1 MAHKNFLA
9 DDYRQVFS
17 ANPNVCTND
26 YYDLALLDLNNFLK
40 QHNKSLSNYPGMPE
54 PNGDVNNILKL
65 PISVSEEMNY
75 NVDELKLIVDNNVPS
90 LNVNQKIA
98 YDIIMNAIY
107 NNSKQRIFFID
118 GPGGTGKTFL
128 YNTVLASVR
137 ANKDIALAV
146 ASSGIAALLLL
157 NGRTAH
163 SRFKIP
169 LNLNEFSTCYI
180 TKQSDIAKLIISA
193 KLILWV

>member
-1 MAHKNFLA
+1 
-9 DDYRQVFS
+9 
-17 ANPNVCTND
+17 
-26 YYDLALLDLNNFLK
+26 
-40 QHNKSLSNYPGMPE
+40 MPE
-54 PNGDVNNILKL
+54 PNGDVNNILNL
-65 PISVSEEMNY
+65 PISFSEEMNY

-146 ASSGIAALLLL
+146 ASSGIAALLLQ